1 GGDGGVVMKGHPFL
15 DYECLLG
22 PVVIGF
28 HALRQVWL
36 DGPVVGVAHGGCVE
50 CEVPCDVDVVRG
62 IVCVQGVAGPTTRH
76 PDGQVTALAWFP
88 VARAAGTR
96 LPAAGCKDRGDD
108 GTGDGGLEE
117 GPAAGV
123 EATVRGGLGQGGHG
137 APLWYG
143 DRTRSTRWGG
153 SYGGR

>member
-1 GGDGGVVMKGHPFL
+1 
-15 DYECLLG
+15 
-22 PVVIGF
+22 
-28 HALRQVWL
+28 
-36 DGPVVGVAHGGCVE
+36 
-50 CEVPCDVDVVRG
+50 
-62 IVCVQGVAGPTTRH
+62 
-76 PDGQVTALAWFP
+76 TALAWFP

-123 EATVRGGLGQGGHG
+123 EATVRGGLGQGGHE

-143 DRTRSTRWGG
+143 DRTRSTWWGG
-153 SYGGR
+153 SDGGREGGDLLVSTSVDSIVPYRKRQASEYRVRTPGYGSRHGLTRTAWLAMVCT